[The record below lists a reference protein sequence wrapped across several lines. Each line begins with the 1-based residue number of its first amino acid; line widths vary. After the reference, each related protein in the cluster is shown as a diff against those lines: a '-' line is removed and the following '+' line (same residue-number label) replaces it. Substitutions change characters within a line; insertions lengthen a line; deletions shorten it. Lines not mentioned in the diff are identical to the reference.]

1 MQVIVLNSLP
11 KRNKIFTVL
20 FSYSF
25 QGILNGPDIR
35 KLVASHQ
42 QQTFQSMKA
51 VFENFLGNYRAP
63 NYRDIV
69 SNMMDNFEQMNV
81 SMSLKIHLL
90 HQHLDVFPDNLGQ
103 ISDEHGERFHQQI
116 KKIEERFQGK
126 RVENML
132 AEFVWY
138 SYEENENERQ
148 IHAVKYLRA
157 EENQHR
163 LRNRLQPMDMDIN

>member
-1 MQVIVLNSLP
+1 
-11 KRNKIFTVL
+11 
-20 FSYSF
+20 
-25 QGILNGPDIR
+25 
-35 KLVASHQ
+35 
-42 QQTFQSMKA
+42 MKA